1 MKKSRFFL
9 FFFRLAIKK
18 KINMNGL
25 NMLIKKKSAR
35 GPFRSA
41 VKKKKK
47 KKSWVNRLMKKL
59 LFFFF

>member
-9 FFFRLAIKK
+9 FFFRLVIKK

-47 KKSWVNRLMKKL
+47 SWVNRLMKKL
-59 LFFFF
+59 LLSFF